1 MGRIWRVRGA
11 SLGGGNLPLLVGIV
25 NATPDSFFDG
35 GKHATA
41 DEAYAHGMK
50 LVEEGADLLDVGGE
64 STRLGSEPVDPSEE
78 RRRVEPVIRS
88 LARRGARVCID
99 TRTTSVA
106 EAALD
111 AGACAV
117 NDVSGLAD
125 PAMLELCRA
134 HGAGA
139 CAMHMRANPSLPQ
152 VRQVAWIPACA
163 MHMRANPS
171 LSEVESSQEDLERE
185 IERLF
190 EDISRRWVRS
200 GLDPQGLALDPG
212 VGFGKTA
219 EENQRLVGAT
229 ARFRRRFPAYPW
241 YLGLSRKSWI
251 RPLAPEGSDR
261 LAGSLGGALAAFQA
275 GCDILRVH
283 DVARTREAILA
294 FQACREDA

>member
-64 STRLGSEPVDPSEE
+64 STRPGSEPVDPSEE

-134 HGAGA
+134 HGAG
-139 CAMHMRANPSLPQ
+139 
-152 VRQVAWIPACA
+152 ACA